1 MGRFNFC
8 LKLDT
13 GELLS
18 SRFSKSNTPVKT
30 SRQISSRVFV
40 STNHLRKFS
49 SEQVRLIIAPQLPV
63 LSDSTITIITLSY
76 LLQQAE

>member
-30 SRQISSRVFV
+30 KPTDFLKVFV
-40 STNHLRKFS
+40 
-49 SEQVRLIIAPQLPV
+49 
-63 LSDSTITIITLSY
+63 
-76 LLQQAE
+76 